1 MQDFISAC
9 FARESQTVN
18 KLFFFFFLKTNTED
32 INGRCCQ
39 KPLYRHRLISHS
51 FNLQGN
57 KTPSLPIRNAK
68 HFVWLQRHFS
78 SWILYMSFPGNL
90 NVSIILSFFPDGGQ
104 GIHLSHLVW
113 TAAVQC
119 LAPVSS
125 NLESVSSIFQ
135 APAYHPPSPSLL
147 QDVILTRKIN
157 ETAMHYCCYHLP

>member
-18 KLFFFFFLKTNTED
+18 NLFFFFFLKTNTED

-78 SWILYMSFPGNL
+78 SWILSYVFPWE
-90 NVSIILSFFPDGGQ
+90 PK
-104 GIHLSHLVW
+104 
-113 TAAVQC
+113 C
-119 LAPVSS
+119 LHHSLFLPRWRPGYPFVTSGVDCCS
-125 NLESVSSIFQ
+125 SVSGSSQFKPGVCLFHISGPCLSPTF
-135 APAYHPPSPSLL
+135 PFPPPRSHSN
-147 QDVILTRKIN
+147 QENK
-157 ETAMHYCCYHLP
+157 